1 MDCCFV
7 KPRVSS
13 YRIASAL
20 RLTLGK
26 RFAGGS
32 THQTNFR
39 VGNKSAYSTSDL
51 IQDVKTTHFRQA
63 AHAHRDVPGPSWG
76 NGHYDP
82 MHLPM
87 APRQRARPGK
97 TIEWG
102 KWFHK
107 TPSFVGVFCL
117 RAIDGNSTSY
127 PVGLRSYQ
135 ISCHH
140 MPSESAVPTVSY
152 LLIQVTGNR
161 SCTACLTSPAYT
173 RQEFQ
178 TSSCYCGH
186 FDTTTPIGPTW
197 WQCQIDG
204 DTKLRSCTVSSQS
217 APTCWALRK
226 PLSRKSPMFSP
237 IHHLSVPAT
246 RTAQFLCAVT
256 CWDKVSEIL
265 QAAKQR
271 GGNNSPRPRMN
282 RWTLSCDILIYI

>member
-7 KPRVSS
+7 KPRASS

-20 RLTLGK
+20 RLTLGR

-39 VGNKSAYSTSDL
+39 VGNKSAYSTWDL

-107 TPSFVGVFCL
+107 TPSFVCVFCL

-135 ISCHH
+135 ISCHPNQQYQLCH
-140 MPSESAVPTVSY
+140 IFSSKWLATDLVQLVS
-152 LLIQVTGNR
+152 QVQPIRGKSSKLAAAIVDT
-161 SCTACLTSPAYT
+161 LT
-173 RQEFQ
+173 Q
-178 TSSCYCGH
+178 
-186 FDTTTPIGPTW
+186 
-197 WQCQIDG
+197 
-204 DTKLRSCTVSSQS
+204 L
-217 APTCWALRK
+217 
-226 PLSRKSPMFSP
+226 
-237 IHHLSVPAT
+237 HL
-246 RTAQFLCAVT
+246 
-256 CWDKVSEIL
+256 
-265 QAAKQR
+265 
-271 GGNNSPRPRMN
+271 
-282 RWTLSCDILIYI
+282 